1 MQSLQKQLPLVIVIL
16 ALVIRFGASMFFTSL
31 NAEPQKDE
39 RIFTK
44 IAWNLATGNG
54 YSLNG
59 EIPTARRP
67 PAYPLLIA
75 GVFSIFGK
83 SWVAARVVNV
93 IMSAIT
99 IWVIYLI
106 GCRLFNKT
114 VGTIAALISAFY
126 PAFIQY
132 SLRLYSDTFFVFI
145 LSIVILL
152 FIHIYE
158 SPDTLKMMLVCGVL
172 IGMAILTRSELLFFI
187 PFVFI
192 WTYLLYRRFLP
203 ALRAFAI
210 ILIPLLLIVG
220 PWLIR
225 NYIIL
230 DGFMVSANLGRV
242 MWGVH
247 NPDTFSDLNLM
258 GGWSPP
264 PLDIRNA
271 GDVPRDSWDLA
282 YRYLPER
289 EWDQQHIE
297 LALDSIKQNLRLLPR
312 MGIYKLHR
320 LIFTPGAVRNLVR
333 FPLVYCF
340 FFGLILLL
348 VSGDRRYAIL
358 YMLMLYAVFITLIF
372 YTSERIR
379 MGVDLALIVIA
390 SYGIVEQIKFVRQ
403 RANKNGLLPNKTP

>member
-1 MQSLQKQLPLVIVIL
+1 MQSLQKQLPLMIVIL

-187 PFVFI
+187 PFVFV
-192 WTYLLYRRFLP
+192 WTYLVYRQFLP
-203 ALRAFAI
+203 TLRASAI

-225 NYIIL
+225 NYIVL
-230 DGFMVSANLGRV
+230 DGFMVSSNLGRV

-247 NPDTFSDLNLM
+247 NPETFSDLNLM

-282 YRYLPER
+282 YLYLPER

-320 LIFTPGAVRNLVR
+320 LIFTPGALRNLVR

-348 VSGDRRYAIL
+348 VSGDRRYAIF
-358 YMLMLYAVFITLIF
+358 YMLILYSVSITLMF

-379 MGVDLALIVIA
+379 MGVDLAVIVIA